1 MHFNANADLNTK
13 DPSHTHE
20 DYLAIHEFFDKM
32 QNPEGSCEGLEYVW
46 SDMGCGGGF
55 AAHFQLAASQWLRAG
70 RYSLFIDII
79 LSC

>member
-1 MHFNANADLNTK
+1 
-13 DPSHTHE
+13 
-20 DYLAIHEFFDKM
+20 M